1 MRTVHFNR
9 RAVAFAVLIVGA
21 VLVLTVSHIH
31 ASLATQTHDL
41 GSGAHEE
48 PLLARDILNRR
59 KAEEQAAAAQNQKV
73 DETEAKQ
80 DAREHEDVIKEP
92 RKNPEINGDVNDAEE
107 HQEVDK
113 SESLKAENAIV
124 DKVPVVPQPIKPQ
137 AIDLENGNINGAFGL
152 VSVLVERRNFVK
164 DMARHAW
171 NNYVKYTWGK
181 NELKPISLTSHSQPI
196 FGGDGM
202 GATIVDSADTLFI
215 MQMHDEYEQARSFI
229 KDNFT
234 ISNANQLSVFE
245 TTIRFLGGFLSLYA
259 LTADPMYIEKATE
272 VADALLP
279 AFDTKTGI
287 SKSLVNVK
295 TKQATNYGWVP
306 GSSSILSEFGSL
318 HLEFVYLSELTNNAM
333 YRHKVEKI
341 RDVLEKAEKKDGL
354 YPNYLDPQTGEF
366 VGSHV
371 SLGALGDSFY
381 EYLIKGYIQT
391 NKTDKQAYNM
401 YKNVSRAIRDKMI
414 FTSKSGLKYV
424 AELRNSIPE
433 HKMGHLACFCPGMFA
448 LEADLEQ
455 NPDEKRVIMK
465 LAEDLA
471 NTCHESYIRS
481 ATGIGPEMFY
491 FRNDDDATSKNGEN
505 GYILRPEVIEGWFY
519 LWRLTKKPQYRE
531 WVWNAVQAIERHC
544 RTATGYVGL
553 KNVYNAEQGKDD
565 VQQSFFI
572 AETLKYAYL
581 TFADD
586 DIHLSKWVFNTEAHP
601 LPIGFDN
608 MQRIP
613 QVNQQ

>member
-1 MRTVHFNR
+1 MLGLIMPNMR
-9 RAVAFAVLIVGA
+9 G
-21 VLVLTVSHIH
+21 
-31 ASLATQTHDL
+31 
-41 GSGAHEE
+41 
-48 PLLARDILNRR
+48 
-59 KAEEQAAAAQNQKV
+59 
-73 DETEAKQ
+73 
-80 DAREHEDVIKEP
+80 
-92 RKNPEINGDVNDAEE
+92 
-107 HQEVDK
+107 
-113 SESLKAENAIV
+113 
-124 DKVPVVPQPIKPQ
+124 
-137 AIDLENGNINGAFGL
+137 
-152 VSVLVERRNFVK
+152 
-164 DMARHAW
+164 
-171 NNYVKYTWGK
+171 GK

-234 ISNANQLSVFE
+234 ITNANQLSVFE

-259 LTADPMYIEKATE
+259 LTADPMYISTVLISSEKATE

-287 SKSLVNVK
+287 AKSLVNVK
-295 TKQATNYGWVP
+295 TKQGTNYGWVP

-354 YPNYLDPQTGEF
+354 YPNYLDPRTGEF

-401 YKNVSRAIRDKMI
+401 YKNVSRAVRDKMV

-424 AELRNSIPE
+424 AELRNSVPE

-455 NPDEKRVIMK
+455 NPDEKREIMK

-491 FRNDDDATSKNGEN
+491 FKNDDDATSKSGEN

-544 RTATGYVGL
+544 RTGTGYVGL
-553 KNVYNAEQGKDD
+553 KNVYDAEQGKDD

-601 LPIGFDN
+601 FPIGFDN

-613 QVNQQ
+613 QVKQQ